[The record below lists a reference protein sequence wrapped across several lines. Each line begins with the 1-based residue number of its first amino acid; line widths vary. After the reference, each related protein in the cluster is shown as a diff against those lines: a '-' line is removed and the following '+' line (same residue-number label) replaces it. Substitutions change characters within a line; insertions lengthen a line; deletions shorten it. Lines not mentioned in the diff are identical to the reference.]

1 MPCGNSEGMLFGD
14 SEEILSGNSEEM
26 PCGNSEEMIFGNSE
40 EIRVRETAERTG
52 TDVEKLLGAIRELFP
67 EDAGRV
73 TLMEVCGTHTMA
85 IGRSGIRQLLPPQVR
100 LLSGPGCPVCVTP
113 AGRIDQMLRLSE
125 EPGVILAVYGDMI
138 RVPGSRR
145 GDTLFARRAGGAKIT
160 IVYSAMDA
168 LDLAEKNPDK
178 EIVFPAVGFE
188 TTAPGTAAAVRAA
201 ADRRIGNFT
210 ILPLLKKVEPALRAL
225 LQAPDFGVQ
234 GFLCPGHVAT
244 IIGESGFRFLP
255 EEYSVPAV
263 ISGFE
268 PEDILVSVWRLLR
281 QIRSGK
287 AVLENEYTRAVAPEG
302 NPLAMQMMQEVF
314 CTKDERWRGLG
325 MVPEGG
331 MTLREAYSAFNA
343 EDRFSSILREVSAEG
358 EETAGCRCG
367 EILQGRAEP
376 RDCPLFGRAC
386 TPEMPAGPCMV
397 SSEGTCA
404 AAWKYDI

>member
-1 MPCGNSEGMLFGD
+1 MPCGNSDHAKRGAD
-14 SEEILSGNSEEM
+14 SPRSADRLES
-26 PCGNSEEMIFGNSE
+26 
-40 EIRVRETAERTG
+40 A
-52 TDVEKLLGAIRELFP
+52 VEKLLCAIRDLLP
-67 EDAGRV
+67 EDAGTV

-85 IGRSGIRQLLPPQVR
+85 IGKAGIRQLLPPSVR

-113 AGRIDQMLRLSE
+113 AGRIDQILRLSE
-125 EPGVILAVYGDMI
+125 EPGVILATYGDMV

-145 GDTLFARRAGGAKIT
+145 GDTLSARRAAGAHIAV
-160 IVYSAMDA
+160 VYSAMDC

-201 ADRRIGNFT
+201 AERKIGNFS
-210 ILPLLKKVEPALRAL
+210 ILPLLKTVEPALRTL
-225 LQAPDFGVQ
+225 LQTPDFGVQ

-244 IIGESGFRFLP
+244 IIGERGFRFLT
-255 EEYSVPAV
+255 EEYHVPAV

-281 QIRSGK
+281 QVRSGK

-302 NPLAMQMMQEVF
+302 NPLALQIIREVF
-314 CTKDERWRGLG
+314 RPADERWRGLG
-325 MVPEGG
+325 VIPGSG
-331 MTLREAYSAFNA
+331 LTLQKTYDFYNA
-343 EDRFSSILREVSAEG
+343 EKRFAGILEKVPAEG

-367 EILQGRAEP
+367 EILQGALEP
-376 RDCPLFGRAC
+376 RDCPLFGRVC
-386 TPEMPAGPCMV
+386 TPENPAGPCMV

-404 AAWKYDI
+404 AAWKYGNSAAPADVRL